1 MKTKYIIA
9 AYRNAQS
16 PAAQLS
22 ARLNRPLALRRAKQ
36 YSEPLDLSS
45 ADCENQWL
53 WLDEKSTEILETFA
67 GRIAL
72 DHRGWYEDN
81 FDGTLETYAVRLARF
96 PKLLFYAV
104 RASYGED
111 LRVDLAEWEEI
122 DFDGCENERHAAD
135 AIEDASRS
143 LIRSNDRKTERE
155 AEDNREFDRVEN
167 VRNQIGENA
176 EELKNLRH
184 EIRGLCGELKNLC
197 PSGLAALYPSAAKA
211 VRQSLETLLQSRR
224 DLMAANTELSASI

>member
-1 MKTKYIIA
+1 MKTKHIIA

-22 ARLNRPLALRRAKQ
+22 ARLNRPLAARMAKKPAAQ
-36 YSEPLDLSS
+36 IEISA

-96 PKLLFYAV
+96 PKLIFYAV
-104 RASYGED
+104 RASYGEF
-111 LRVDLAEWEEI
+111 LRVDLAEGDGI
-122 DFDGCENERHAAD
+122 DFDGCECERHAAD
-135 AIEDASRS
+135 AIDDAARD

-155 AEDNREFDRVEN
+155 AEENREFDRVEN
-167 VRNQIGENA
+167 VRHQIDR
-176 EELKNLRH
+176 K
-184 EIRGLCGELKNLC
+184 
-197 PSGLAALYPSAAKA
+197 S
-211 VRQSLETLLQSRR
+211 VV
-224 DLMAANTELSASI
+224 